1 MTRAFDLTRSM
12 LIPTQ
17 AKCNIYSF
25 HTVNCVIIAFPNE
38 KIMHI
43 PIKLFNGTQIVKT
56 TALVDCGATRNF
68 IDTDPF
74 CYINFPLEKLPHQ
87 SLPTTLMEPPML
99 KEPFDGKLMQ
109 MYHLR
114 KRQRNSRFMVLSL
127 GKEQINLGM
136 PWLKKWNPIVDW
148 RVNTLTIPEY
158 PLATDTPLCKHL
170 P

>member
-1 MTRAFDLTRSM
+1 MTPAFDLTRSM

-56 TALVDCGATRNF
+56 TALVDYGATRNF

-114 KRQRNSRFMVLSL
+114 KRQRNSRFTVLQSCKHVRSGLKNILEQNVLYCILQISLSL
-127 GKEQINLGM
+127 
-136 PWLKKWNPIVDW
+136 
-148 RVNTLTIPEY
+148 TILLY
-158 PLATDTPLCKHL
+158 I
-170 P
+170 